1 MADTDDLA
9 AVVAGARIVVCTG
22 TGGVGK
28 TSTAAAIA
36 LHGAR
41 TGRSTV
47 VVTIDPAKR
56 LADALGL
63 AGLTNEP
70 RPVTG
75 IGTGPGTLHALMLD
89 TEATFDA
96 MVTREA
102 QTAEQAERIL
112 ANRFYRNIAGSLSGT
127 SEYMAMQKLYELDT
141 SGRFDLIVVDTPPT
155 RNALAFLE
163 TPRLVTRLL
172 DNRLYRVLIAPTR
185 GLARTATS
193 AAHAVIR
200 QLTRVVGAE
209 VVDDAIAS
217 FRAFEGIE
225 DGFERRANAVM
236 DLLGSTSTAFVLVA
250 SPRAD
255 TVGEARYFADQLR
268 SSGIATRAVVVNR
281 VTPHFDDVFVEDDG
295 SPHAQ
300 ALADFRA
307 LATREAAQIEL
318 LRRAAPAAPLVRVPM
333 LPFDVH
339 DLSGL
344 DALAELIAGSTTR
357 NAE

>member
-1 MADTDDLA
+1 VADEGLRWL
-9 AVVAGARIVVCTG
+9 VAGARIVVCAG

-28 TSTAAAIA
+28 TSTASAIA

-47 VVTIDPAKR
+47 VVTIDPARR
-56 LADALGL
+56 LADALGIS
-63 AGLTNEP
+63 GLTNEP
-70 RPVTG
+70 RAVPG
-75 IGTGPGTLHALMLD
+75 IDTGTGTMHALMLD
-89 TEATFDA
+89 SQATFDA

-102 QTAEQAERIL
+102 RSAEQAERIL
-112 ANRFYRNIAGSLSGT
+112 ANRFYQNIAGSLSGT
-127 SEYMAMQKLYELDT
+127 SEYMAMQKLHELDS

-155 RNALAFLE
+155 RNALAFLDA
-163 TPRLVTRLL
+163 PRLITRLL
-172 DNRLYRVLIAPTR
+172 ENRLYRVLIAPTR

-193 AAHAVIR
+193 AAHAVVR

-209 VVDDAIAS
+209 VVDDAIAF

-236 DLLGSTSTAFVLVA
+236 SLLRSSSTAFVLVA

-255 TVGEARYFADQLR
+255 TVGEAGYFADQLR
-268 SSGIATRAVVVNR
+268 SSGIAVRAVVVNR
-281 VTPHFDDVFVEDDG
+281 VTPDFGDVVVDDAT
-295 SPHAQ
+295 PHAR

-307 LATREAAQIEL
+307 LASREAAQIDV
-318 LRRAAPAAPLVRVPM
+318 LRRAAPDAPVIRVPM

-339 DLSGL
+339 DLDGL
-344 DALAELIAGSTTR
+344 DQLARLLVGDAPAP
-357 NAE
+357 AE